1 MGLIKSENAPVT
13 LTTFSMT
20 DIENAAKRILLR
32 AQQRAE
38 QLLAEA
44 QTEAEAMRER
54 ALADGIADGRNEG
67 MARGLDE
74 GRKAGHAAALAENR
88 DKLTKLAQ
96 TLTTT
101 IDEVELSRRDLQSH
115 GVAEVVK
122 LAAAIARRVTKR
134 QGVIDPAVLQANLSE
149 AMKLVVHASDVRV
162 AVHPSQKQ
170 QLEQVLP
177 QLQLQWPNLEHV
189 ELVEDATLAAGGCRV
204 FTANGHI
211 DADLDTQLDRLISE
225 LMPQGEDGR

>member
-1 MGLIKSENAPVT
+1 MGLIKSDNAPAK
-13 LTTFSMT
+13 LSAFSMT
-20 DIENAAKRILLR
+20 DIEQAAKRILLR
-32 AQQRAE
+32 AQQQAE

-44 QTEAEAMRER
+44 QAEAR
-54 ALADGIADGRNEG
+54 AIRDKAATEGIANGRAEG
-67 MARGLDE
+67 MARGLEE
-74 GRKAGHAAALAENR
+74 GRQSGHAAALAEGKAN
-88 DKLTKLAQ
+88 LTKLAQ
-96 TLTTT
+96 TLTAAVAE
-101 IDEVELSRRDLQSH
+101 IDASRRALESQ

-134 QGVIDPAVLQANLSE
+134 HAVIDPKVLEANLSE

-162 AVHPSQKQ
+162 AVNPSQKQ

-189 ELVEDATLAAGGCRV
+189 ELIEDASIGAGGCRV

-211 DADLDTQLDRLISE
+211 DADLDTQLDRLIAE
-225 LMPQGEDGR
+225 LMPEPS

>member
-1 MGLIKSENAPVT
+1 MGLIKSDNAPAK
-13 LTTFSMT
+13 LSAFSMT
-20 DIENAAKRILLR
+20 DIEQAAKRILLR
-32 AQQRAE
+32 AQQQAE

-44 QTEAEAMRER
+44 QAEAR
-54 ALADGIADGRNEG
+54 AIRDKAATEGIANGRAEG
-67 MARGLDE
+67 MARGLEE
-74 GRKAGHAAALAENR
+74 GRQSGHAAALAEGKAN
-88 DKLTKLAQ
+88 LTKLAQ
-96 TLTTT
+96 TLTAAVAE
-101 IDEVELSRRDLQSH
+101 IDASRRALESQ

-134 QGVIDPAVLQANLSE
+134 QAVIDPKVLEANLSE

-162 AVHPSQKQ
+162 AVNPSQKQ

-189 ELVEDATLAAGGCRV
+189 ELIEDASIGAGGCRV

-211 DADLDTQLDRLISE
+211 DADLDTQLDRLIAE
-225 LMPQGEDGR
+225 LMPEPS